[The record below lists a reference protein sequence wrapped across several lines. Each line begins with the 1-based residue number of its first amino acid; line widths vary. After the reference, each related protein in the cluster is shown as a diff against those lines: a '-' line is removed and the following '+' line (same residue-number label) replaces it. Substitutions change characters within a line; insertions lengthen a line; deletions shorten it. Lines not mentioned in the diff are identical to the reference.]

1 MTKIDPRA
9 LRHAFGRFMT
19 GVTVVTT
26 RTPDGVPLGFTANSF
41 TSVSLDPPLLL
52 VCPGKYLSS
61 YSDFANCSHFAVS
74 ILAEGQETVSNT
86 FAGFKGDRF
95 ANVAHSTDS
104 HGVPVID
111 GAVVSF
117 SCKTHNVVDAGDHV
131 LLIGEVVDFNDQNR
145 PGLGYQAGQ
154 YFSLGLERSARDPAV
169 RKNVCGAIIQVL
181 DTVLLEKTSAGY
193 SPPQLDLPD
202 RRSLVQSLFE
212 YLAAS
217 GVDAEI
223 GTVYSVFD
231 DPTKD
236 THYSYLLASAV
247 IRQSSPA
254 EGTALE
260 AVPVSRLAGLNYTSP
275 AIGQMMRRY
284 AVEATTGDFTLYLG
298 DAEQGETHAYSD
310 KG

>member
-1 MTKIDPRA
+1 MTRIDPRT
-9 LRHAFGRFMT
+9 LRDAFGRFMT

-61 YSDFANCSHFAVS
+61 YNDFANCEHFAVS

-95 ANVAHSTDS
+95 ARVEHTADCHDIPT
-104 HGVPVID
+104 VD
-111 GAVVSF
+111 GAVATF
-117 SCKTHNVVDAGDHV
+117 SCRTHNIVDAGDHV
-131 LLIGEVVDFNDQNR
+131 LLIGEVVDFTAENR
-145 PGLGYQAGQ
+145 PGLGYHAGQ

-181 DTVLLEKTSAGY
+181 DAILLEKTSTGY
-193 SPPQLDLPD
+193 RPPQLELPD
-202 RRSLVQSLFE
+202 RRSLVTSLFDF
-212 YLAAS
+212 LAQC

-231 DPTKD
+231 DPGKD
-236 THYSYLLASAV
+236 THYSYLLATAV
-247 IRQSSPA
+247 IPQSSPA
-254 EGTALE
+254 EGTGLE
-260 AVPVSRLAGLNYTSP
+260 AVPISRLSTLTYTSP
-275 AIGQMMRRY
+275 AIETMMRRY
-284 AVEATTGDFTLYLG
+284 ATEATTGDFTLYLG
-298 DAEQGETHAYSD
+298 DAEKGETHAYSD